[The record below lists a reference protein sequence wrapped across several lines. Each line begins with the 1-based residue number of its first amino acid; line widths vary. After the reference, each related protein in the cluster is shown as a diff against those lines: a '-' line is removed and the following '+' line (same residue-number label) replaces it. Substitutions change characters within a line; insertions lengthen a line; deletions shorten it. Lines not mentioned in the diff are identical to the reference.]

1 MAGNVET
8 SSRIAD
14 VLFRAFGQAVPVPAQ
29 GQGTMNNL
37 TFGNARFTYYETIAG
52 GQGACPDADGPS
64 AVHVAMSNTLNT
76 PVEALELAYPL
87 RVERYALRL
96 GSGGKGRFWG
106 GDGVIREITALE
118 PCRVSIVSERRAR
131 GPGGTRG
138 GESGSPGRNL
148 IDGDEAPAKVTGRCR
163 RASR

>member
-1 MAGNVET
+1 
-8 SSRIAD
+8 
-14 VLFRAFGQAVPVPAQ
+14 
-29 GQGTMNNL
+29 
-37 TFGNARFTYYETIAG
+37 
-52 GQGACPDADGPS
+52 
-64 AVHVAMSNTLNT
+64 MSNTLNT

-131 GPGGTRG
+131 AGRPERAG
-138 GESGSPGRNL
+138 GEPGSPGRNL
-148 IDGDEAPAKVTGRCR
+148 IDGDEAPAKVTRPLQAGQSVTIETPGGGGFGS
-163 RASR
+163 AP